1 MGVSHSMNTIRL
13 HLFTWTQS
21 VGEGGGLAVRPVCP
35 THPDSPIDIQN
46 TIDGNNLS
54 VSCSAGGQVHAVNMC
69 SKGDFDAEKREAE
82 NILRRG

>member
-13 HLFTWTQS
+13 HLFTWMQS

-54 VSCSAGGQVHAVNMC
+54 VSCSAGGQVHAVCVPKATLMP
-69 SKGDFDAEKREAE
+69 KRGR
-82 NILRRG
+82 LRTS